1 MNNSENP
8 LLICERGSVPS
19 PEPRLK
25 WADSLTFCLIFS
37 FLVGTL
43 YTVTMMGT
51 RVLNPRDIGW
61 LTQDPIMYYV
71 GWEGFRHDPQW
82 HWPLT
87 YSTYIGYP
95 VGESTALMDFN
106 SVLALALKPLSSV
119 LPEPFQYFGIEILL
133 CCSLQFFF
141 AWRLLRLLIGS
152 NILGILLASAFFL
165 IAPPLTYQLHGHFS
179 SCNQWILIAALLVFF
194 RAQLLPKANLG
205 TFVVSSLVLATAG
218 IAINPYLAFQVLL
231 ILTAAVVSLLWQKRL
246 SFVMAVGFMTMLSVV
261 CGLEAYSLGLLLKGG
276 RGYGGGGYRYF
287 STNLLSLINP
297 YLTRLEPPGRG
308 SIVFPRLPQLTDGQ
322 HEGYAYL
329 GAGVILV
336 AVLVALFLVFKRV
349 QFKSLDK
356 RWAIPLFLC
365 CLILTLMACSTKIS
379 FGSHILVDVDPHE
392 KLTPYLSPLRT
403 SGHLFWAPYYVI
415 LTAVLAV
422 PLLLLRKASANV
434 FLAGVLVLQ
443 VADTAPLRHWVRH
456 YIDSGY
462 SHPLRSSIWWTLGE
476 SYKNLEVLPAWQ
488 CDGSFTPGGLQ
499 GYGIFGLLAADQKMR
514 INSYYSGR
522 YTEQSRQFQC
532 IQAVTDLAEKPL
544 SPDTAYVVTAA
555 LAETIAKGP
564 SGPGKCHDLD
574 GFILC
579 GTKSDF
585 GLSPTLKSAAERE
598 QDAIRDPGFEDNDLS
613 VWVPFQNIKYSL
625 STEHIRSGLHSLAET
640 EGEGSLTQ
648 DIAGLEPGKV
658 YVVSAW
664 ISASPGATA
673 RAQIALWSPSAN
685 VASFSPEAQPTPNWQ
700 LLTHSMVAGS
710 DGILRLHLFRKS
722 GSGAIYW
729 DDVAIRP
736 RD

>member
-1 MNNSENP
+1 MINWKRP
-8 LLICERGSVPS
+8 LLIHERNDIKASDLRSG
-19 PEPRLK
+19 
-25 WADSLTFCLIFS
+25 WADSLSFCLIVS
-37 FLVGTL
+37 LIVGIS
-43 YTVTMMGT
+43 YTVAMMGP
-51 RVLNPRDIGW
+51 RVLNPHDLGW
-61 LTQDPIMYYV
+61 LTQDPVMYYV

-106 SVLALALKPLSSV
+106 SLLALALKPLSSV
-119 LPEPFQYFGIEILL
+119 LPEPFQYFGIEIVL
-133 CCSLQFFF
+133 CCTLQFFF
-141 AWRLLRLLIGS
+141 AWRLLRLLIGP
-152 NILGILLASAFFL
+152 NLLGILLASAFFL

-194 RAQLLPKANLG
+194 QVQLAPKANLG
-205 TFVVSSLVLATAG
+205 AFVASSLVLAAAG

-231 ILTAAVVSLLWQKRL
+231 ILTAVVVSLLWRKRL
-246 SFVMAVGFMTMLSVV
+246 SFVMAVGFMTMLSMV
-261 CGLEAYSLGLLLKGG
+261 CVLEAYSLGLLLKGG
-276 RGYGGGGYRYF
+276 RGYGGGGYRNF

-297 YLTRLEPPGRG
+297 YLTRVEPPGRG
-308 SIVFPRLPQLTDGQ
+308 SIIFPRLPQLTDGQ

-329 GAGVILV
+329 GAGVILL
-336 AVLVALFLVFKRV
+336 AVLVTLFLVVKRG
-349 QFKSLDK
+349 QLKSFDK
-356 RWAIPLFLC
+356 RWAVPLFLC

-379 FGSHILVDVDPHE
+379 FGSHVLVDIDPHE
-392 KLTPYLSPLRT
+392 KLTSYLSPLRT

-422 PLLLLRKASANV
+422 PLLVLRKIWANV
-434 FLAGVLVLQ
+434 LLAGVLVLQ

-462 SHPLRSSIWWTLGE
+462 SHPLRSSIWWTLGH

-564 SGPGKCHDLD
+564 TGSGKCHDLD

-613 VWVPFQNIKYSL
+613 VWVPFQNVKYSL
-625 STEHIRSGLHSLAET
+625 STEHPRSGLHSLAET

-648 DIAGLEPGKV
+648 DIAGLKPGKV

-673 RAQIALWSPSAN
+673 QAQIALWSESSH
-685 VASFSPEAQPTPNWQ
+685 VATFSPEIQPIPTWQ
-700 LLTHSMVAGS
+700 LLTHSMAVGS

-722 GSGAIYW
+722 GSGTVYW
-729 DDVAIRP
+729 DDITIRP